1 MRHLFKSINFIKK
14 TLAIILLFLKNK
26 PDVVYVD
33 RSNVIIAAIL
43 VRICRA
49 KVVLRVMGI
58 YPSMWEMININTLKN
73 IFVRWCYKSK
83 FKLVI
88 CTNDGTPGEKWM
100 KKVLHPKVKRVNL
113 INGVDQKKFI
123 KKKKKQKVG
132 IYFIGRLENIKG
144 CLEFVKGISLLSDND
159 KKKILVTIIGTGS
172 LQSQL
177 INLIKKYN
185 LTKLIKHKRRIPH
198 NNIKYIHS
206 DCDIYVSLN
215 KLGNLSNSN
224 LECFSSGIC
233 SIVIDSNPD
242 TLSDLN
248 MDKYFSK
255 NSLIKV
261 AFNSVE
267 KDLSKEI
274 SHLVNNKKRIRQY
287 SEKIYT
293 EASKLLKTWDER
305 IIIEKK
311 LIENIK

>member
-1 MRHLFKSINFIKK
+1 M
-14 TLAIILLFLKNK
+14 
-26 PDVVYVD
+26 
-33 RSNVIIAAIL
+33 
-43 VRICRA
+43 
-49 KVVLRVMGI
+49 
-58 YPSMWEMININTLKN
+58 
-73 IFVRWCYKSK
+73 
-83 FKLVI
+83 
-88 CTNDGTPGEKWM
+88 
-100 KKVLHPKVKRVNL
+100 
-113 INGVDQKKFI
+113 
-123 KKKKKQKVG
+123 
-132 IYFIGRLENIKG
+132 
-144 CLEFVKGISLLSDND
+144 
-159 KKKILVTIIGTGS
+159 
-172 LQSQL
+172 QSQL